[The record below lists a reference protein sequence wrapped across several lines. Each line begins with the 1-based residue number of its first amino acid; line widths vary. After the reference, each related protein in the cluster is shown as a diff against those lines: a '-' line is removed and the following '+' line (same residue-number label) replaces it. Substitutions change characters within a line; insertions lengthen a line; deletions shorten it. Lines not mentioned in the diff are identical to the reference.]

1 MANMKKTHPAL
12 VILLTALILGML
24 FFAMLYTA
32 SLLTGKRTDHR
43 MPPVIAGD
51 KIALVKIEGLIATS
65 EKIIEELGDYT
76 DDSSIKAI
84 VIRVDSPGGGVVA
97 SQEIYNAVKKAK
109 KSGKKVV
116 ISMGSVAASGGYYLA
131 APADKIVANPGT
143 LTGSIGVIM
152 EFATIEKLL
161 EKIGVKGMVIK
172 AGEYKDMGSPFRD
185 MTAQEKKLL
194 QSVMD
199 DVHAQFIQA
208 VAEGRGLPLA
218 TVQAIADGRIFTG
231 RQAMDL
237 KLVDQLGDLEESIQ
251 AAADLAGIKG
261 KPRVVKRE
269 KKIPFL
275 EMLREESTA
284 WIADI
289 VTRVISRDMVSLQ
302 YRYR

>member
-1 MANMKKTHPAL
+1 MRKTHPAL
-12 VILLTALILGML
+12 VVLLTALILGML
-24 FFAMLYTA
+24 FFAMLYAA
-32 SLLTGKRTDHR
+32 SLLTGKRTSHR
-43 MPPVIAGD
+43 MSPVIAGD
-51 KIALVKIEGLIATS
+51 KIALVKIEGLIAAS
-65 EKIIEELGDYT
+65 EKIIEELGDYA

-97 SQEIYNAVKKAK
+97 SQEIHNAVKKAK
-109 KSGKKVV
+109 QSGKKVV
-116 ISMGSVAASGGYYLA
+116 VSMGSVAASGGYYLA

-185 MTAQEKKLL
+185 MTEQEKKLL

-208 VAEGRGLPLA
+208 VAEGRRLPLA

-231 RQAMDL
+231 RQAMEL
-237 KLVDQLGDLEESIQ
+237 KLVDQLGDL
-251 AAADLAGIKG
+251 
-261 KPRVVKRE
+261 
-269 KKIPFL
+269 
-275 EMLREESTA
+275 
-284 WIADI
+284 
-289 VTRVISRDMVSLQ
+289 
-302 YRYR
+302 

>member
-116 ISMGSVAASGGYYLA
+116 ISGSPVDNVNALVESPPAKVLAPVNVCALLRSATLALSRASANVPEAMLEA
-131 APADKIVANPGT
+131 LSEVNPAPEPV
-143 LTGSIGVIM
+143 
-152 EFATIEKLL
+152 KLL
-161 EKIGVKGMVIK
+161 PAFENVL
-172 AGEYKDMGSPFRD
+172 AP
-185 MTAQEKKLL
+185 
-194 QSVMD
+194 
-199 DVHAQFIQA
+199 VH
-208 VAEGRGLPLA
+208 V
-218 TVQAIADGRIFTG
+218 
-231 RQAMDL
+231 
-237 KLVDQLGDLEESIQ
+237 
-251 AAADLAGIKG
+251 
-261 KPRVVKRE
+261 
-269 KKIPFL
+269 
-275 EMLREESTA
+275 
-284 WIADI
+284 
-289 VTRVISRDMVSLQ
+289 
-302 YRYR
+302 

>member
-1 MANMKKTHPAL
+1 MKKTNPVL
-12 VILLTALILGML
+12 VVLLTAVVLGAI
-24 FFAMLYTA
+24 FFAMLYSA
-32 SLLTGKRTDHR
+32 SLLTGRKADHGL
-43 MPPVIAGD
+43 PPVVAGE
-51 KIALVKIEGLIATS
+51 KIALVRIEGMIVSS
-65 EKIIEELGDYT
+65 EKIVDELNDYA

-97 SQEIYNAVKKAK
+97 SQEIYNAVRNAR
-109 KSGKKVV
+109 KSGKKIVV
-116 ISMGSVAASGGYYLA
+116 SMGALAASGGYYVA

-172 AGEYKDMGSPFRD
+172 AGEYKDIGSPFRD
-185 MTAQEKKLL
+185 MTEQERKLI
-194 QSVMD
+194 QGVMD

-218 TVQAIADGRIFTG
+218 SVQAIADGRIFTG

-237 KLVDQLGDLEESIQ
+237 KLVDKLGDLEDSIQ
-251 AAADLAGIKG
+251 TAATLAGIKG
-261 KPRVVKRE
+261 RPKIVKKE
-269 KKIPFL
+269 KKIPFFEFL
-275 EMLREESTA
+275 KEESSA

-289 VTRVISRDMVSLQ
+289 VTQVVSRNTVSLEYL
-302 YRYR
+302 YR

>member
-1 MANMKKTHPAL
+1 MKKVNPVL
-12 VILLTALILGML
+12 VVLLTAVVLGAI
-24 FFAMLYTA
+24 FFAMLYAA
-32 SLLTGKRTDHR
+32 SLLTGKKTDHR
-43 MPPVIAGD
+43 MPPMIAGD
-51 KIALVKIEGLIATS
+51 KIALVRIEGMIAAS
-65 EKIIEELGDYT
+65 EKIVEELNDYA

-97 SQEIYNAVKKAK
+97 SQEIYNAVKNAK

-116 ISMGSVAASGGYYLA
+116 VSMGAVAASGGYYVS
-131 APADKIVANPGT
+131 APADKVVANPGT

-172 AGEYKDMGSPFRD
+172 AGEYKDIGSPFRD
-185 MTAQEKKLL
+185 MKEQERKLL
-194 QSVMD
+194 QGVMD

-218 TVQAIADGRIFTG
+218 NVQAIADGRIFTG
-231 RQAMDL
+231 RQALDL

-251 AAADLAGIKG
+251 LAAGLAGIKG
-261 KPRVVKRE
+261 RPKIVKRE

-275 EMLREESTA
+275 ELLKEESSA

-289 VTRVISRDMVSLQ
+289 VTQVISRNTVSLQ
-302 YRYR
+302 YLYR

>member
-1 MANMKKTHPAL
+1 MRKTHPAL

-24 FFAMLYTA
+24 FFAMLYAA

-43 MPPVIAGD
+43 MSPVITGD
-51 KIALVKIEGLIATS
+51 KVALVKIEGLIATS

-97 SQEIYNAVKKAK
+97 SQEIHNAVKKAK
-109 KSGKKVV
+109 KNGKKVV

-185 MTAQEKKLL
+185 MTEQEKKLL

-231 RQAMDL
+231 RQARDL

-251 AAADLAGIKG
+251 AAADLAGIRG

-269 KKIPFL
+269 KRIPFL

-289 VTRVISRDMVSLQ
+289 VTQVISRDMVSLQ

>member
-1 MANMKKTHPAL
+1 MKKVNPVL
-12 VILLTALILGML
+12 VVLLTAVVLGAI

-32 SLLTGKRTDHR
+32 SLLTGRKADRGL
-43 MPPVIAGD
+43 PPVVGGD
-51 KIALVKIEGLIATS
+51 RIALVKIEGLIVSS
-65 EKIIEELGDYT
+65 EKIVEELNDYA

-97 SQEIYNAVKKAK
+97 SQEISNAVRSAK

-116 ISMGSVAASGGYYLA
+116 VSMGAVAASGGYYVA

-172 AGEYKDMGSPFRD
+172 AGEYKDIGSPFRD
-185 MTAQEKKLL
+185 MTEQERKLL
-194 QSVMD
+194 QDVMD

-218 TVQAIADGRIFTG
+218 SVQAVADGRIFTG

-251 AAADLAGIKG
+251 TAAALAGIKG
-261 KPRVVKRE
+261 KPRVIRKE
-269 KKIPFL
+269 KKIPFFEL
-275 EMLREESTA
+275 IKEESAA

-289 VTRVISRDMVSLQ
+289 VTQVVSRNTVSLEYL
-302 YRYR
+302 YR

>member
-1 MANMKKTHPAL
+1 MKKTHPAL
-12 VILLTALILGML
+12 VILLTALILGVV

-43 MPPVIAGD
+43 MPRVIAGER
-51 KIALVKIEGLIATS
+51 IALVKIEGLIATS
-65 EKIIEELGDYT
+65 EKIIEELGEYA

-97 SQEIYNAVKKAK
+97 SQEIHNAVKKAK

-116 ISMGSVAASGGYYLA
+116 VSMGSVAASGGYYLA

-172 AGEYKDMGSPFRD
+172 AGEYKDTGSPLRD
-185 MTAQEKKLL
+185 MTEQERKLL
-194 QSVMD
+194 QGVMD

-208 VAEGRGLPLA
+208 VAEGRRLPLA

-261 KPRVVKRE
+261 KPRVIKRE
-269 KKIPFL
+269 KKVPFI

-289 VTRVISRDMVSLQ
+289 VTRVISKDMVSLH